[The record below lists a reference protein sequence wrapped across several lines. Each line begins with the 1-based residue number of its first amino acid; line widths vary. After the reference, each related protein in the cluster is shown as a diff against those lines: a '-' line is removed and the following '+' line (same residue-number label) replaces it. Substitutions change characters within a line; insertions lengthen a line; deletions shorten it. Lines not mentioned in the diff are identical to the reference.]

1 MTGQHCPKFLP
12 SIDGNLWNSRRTHL
26 ISATTNLDGDAIV
39 MAEKPRPLEQM
50 LDLTK
55 EEPSAE
61 HLDNQVQKAQEQL
74 LQLKRQ
80 QEQIEKQKRE
90 LEELSRRQDELEQGR
105 GEMTDKLTRAL
116 VVLEREAYNAQSRL
130 EQIRVARESFAQHLE
145 LVEAIDPRNWNPSDL
160 HKELSRALS
169 TVDDARA
176 GYNEHRSRLQAG
188 GGGNGDQSL
197 PDTTPGVYENRD
209 GRSFSEWLQIGLALT
224 LPLIF
229 FGAIAV
235 AVLVWMNS
243 R

>member
-1 MTGQHCPKFLP
+1 
-12 SIDGNLWNSRRTHL
+12 
-26 ISATTNLDGDAIV
+26 

-50 LDLTK
+50 LDLT
-55 EEPSAE
+55 EEDPSAE

-169 TVDDARA
+169 TVDDARTE
-176 GYNEHRSRLQAG
+176 YNEHRSRLQAG
-188 GGGNGDQSL
+188 GGNSDQSL
-197 PDTTPGVYENRD
+197 PDTARGVYENSG

-224 LPLIF
+224 LPLIL
-229 FGAIAV
+229 FGVIAI
-235 AVLVWMNS
+235 AVLVWMNNK
-243 R
+243 

>member
-1 MTGQHCPKFLP
+1 
-12 SIDGNLWNSRRTHL
+12 
-26 ISATTNLDGDAIV
+26 

-50 LDLTK
+50 LDLT
-55 EEPSAE
+55 EEASAE

-90 LEELSRRQDELEQGR
+90 LEELSRRQDELERGR
-105 GEMTDKLTRAL
+105 GEMTDNLTRAL

-145 LVEAIDPRNWNPSDL
+145 LVEAIAPRNWTPSDL

-169 TVDDARA
+169 TVDDARTE
-176 GYNEHRSRLQAG
+176 YNEHRSRLQAAN
-188 GGGNGDQSL
+188 GGNEDQSL
-197 PDTTPGVYENRD
+197 PDTTPGVYENTD
-209 GRSFSEWLQIGLALT
+209 GRSFIEWLQIGLALT
-224 LPLIF
+224 LPLIVL
-229 FGAIAV
+229 GIIAV
-235 AVLVWMNS
+235 VLLVWMNS